1 MRPAV
6 SVVALVAGLVVAL
19 ISALHVFWALGG
31 EWGGAGAV
39 PSRPGEAPLFSPS
52 PATTL
57 VAAASFA
64 LAAWI
69 IFVAGELSRPVG
81 PRWIYVVGIWC
92 VGLAFVARAV
102 GDFRYVGLFKRVH
115 GTPFAAMDDRVF
127 SPLAL
132 VIGLAV
138 LWLASKQG
146 RVA

>member
-1 MRPAV
+1 MRPTV
-6 SVVALVAGLVVAL
+6 SVVALFAGLVVAL

-31 EWGGAGAV
+31 EWGGTGAV

-52 PATTL
+52 VATTL
-57 VAAASFA
+57 VAAAIFA

-69 IFVAGELSRPVG
+69 IVVAGGLARPVG
-81 PRWIYVVGIWC
+81 PSRIYLVGTWC

-102 GDFRYVGLFKRVH
+102 GDFRYVGFFKRVH
-115 GTPFAAMDDRVF
+115 GTPFAAMDDRIF

-138 LWLASKQG
+138 LWLAWKQV
-146 RVA
+146 RAA